1 VLLGSEV
8 GGRIFQI
15 EGRTVN
21 IDLWYGLMIS
31 RVQEY
36 IYRKVARN
44 ARETQGDTMRSYD
57 PISLLNPLYPILFS
71 RDVGSFGLRDGL

>member
-1 VLLGSEV
+1 
-8 GGRIFQI
+8 
-15 EGRTVN
+15 VN

-57 PISLLNPLYPILFS
+57 PISLLNTLYPILFS
-71 RDVGSFGLRDGL
+71 REVGSFRLRDGL